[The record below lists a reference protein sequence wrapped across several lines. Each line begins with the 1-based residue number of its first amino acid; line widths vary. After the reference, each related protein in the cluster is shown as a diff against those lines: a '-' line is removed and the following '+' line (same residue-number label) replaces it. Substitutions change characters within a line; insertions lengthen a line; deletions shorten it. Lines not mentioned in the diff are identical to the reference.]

1 MAQHYQKSHYRMTK
15 SVRLYL
21 LDCRRHFN
29 RSGSCKDPV
38 YDCTLCLRRFVNQ
51 TDHKKKGDERNKKT
65 SSSLRDHF
73 DSDIVRINNP
83 KDSGE
88 MPEFIQ
94 DELTQLRE
102 PKVNG
107 GVLLEYFVRDL
118 VKKASR
124 KNNSTDAVHKRVTKT
139 FQHHLN
145 RLWVTTGQFK
155 RHDEASKFI
164 EEIKKNGNYKASSMV
179 LFIVVLKKYLRY
191 IKRNQKQIRL
201 PYDIWVDVLSEI
213 SSDYRHQMKKDQVL
227 LMNKKKEET
236 PTADECASMLKCVTD
251 HLDSPTSDKYS
262 YNLLKGLVFF
272 YFHSLSGTR
281 PGPILNLKYEQWASM
296 RRGEPVYS
304 TDHKTGAQFAVKFEL
319 TVPQVPWFEKMF
331 SAFRKETGM
340 EPLYIFPTILNQKEK
355 SIARFVKDSLT
366 EVAPKSLLTK
376 SFNPTSMRRVLSTYM
391 YGQKEKNPQLYQAH
405 LNQTTHEDKTE
416 SRHYVMDLI
425 NTGKVLQEYGKL
437 FRIPTERIR
446 TLPSNVTPEEFDEM
460 NRETIYF
467 NCSEPDDPIFPHLYE
482 QKAGPS
488 ASREVRED
496 LSDNESDM
504 DEEDVTAMFEVEAHE
519 QHVDAMEDDSDLEAE
534 EMGNYLRSDGE
545 GGMRTTKK
553 NLTRSKKISQT

>member
-1 MAQHYQKSHYRMTK
+1 
-15 SVRLYL
+15 
-21 LDCRRHFN
+21 
-29 RSGSCKDPV
+29 
-38 YDCTLCLRRFVNQ
+38 
-51 TDHKKKGDERNKKT
+51 
-65 SSSLRDHF
+65 
-73 DSDIVRINNP
+73 
-83 KDSGE
+83 
-88 MPEFIQ
+88 
-94 DELTQLRE
+94 
-102 PKVNG
+102 
-107 GVLLEYFVRDL
+107 
-118 VKKASR
+118 
-124 KNNSTDAVHKRVTKT
+124 
-139 FQHHLN
+139 
-145 RLWVTTGQFK
+145 
-155 RHDEASKFI
+155 
-164 EEIKKNGNYKASSMV
+164 MV

-191 IKRNQKQIRL
+191 IKRNQKQVRL

-236 PTADECASMLKCVTD
+236 PTADECASMLRCVTD

-281 PGPILNLKYEQWASM
+281 PGPILNLKYEQWAPM

-340 EPLYIFPTILNQKEK
+340 EPLYIFPTILNHKEK

-391 YGQKEKNPQLYQAH
+391 YGLKEKNPQLYQAH
-405 LNQTTHEDKTE
+405 LNQTAHEDKTE

-437 FRIPTERIR
+437 FRLPTERIR
-446 TLPSNVTPEEFDEM
+446 TLPSNLTPEEFDEM

-467 NCSEPDDPIFPHLYE
+467 NCSEPGDPIFPHLYE

-496 LSDNESDM
+496 LSDNESEM

-519 QHVDAMEDDSDLEAE
+519 QHVDDMEDDSDLEAE
-534 EMGNYLRSDGE
+534 EMGNYLQSDGE
-545 GGMRTTKK
+545 GGHEDDEEEFDPQQEDFSDVDENLSVFSSTVSARKLQSVVPDSRRKEFIASLNKFSGRINWRAEEKGLFLLFAQIKTTPIKQQISATIREKLGRNPHK
-553 NLTRSKKISQT
+553 NTVNKIYDKLKALVNRLAE

>member
-1 MAQHYQKSHYRMTK
+1 M
-15 SVRLYL
+15 
-21 LDCRRHFN
+21 
-29 RSGSCKDPV
+29 
-38 YDCTLCLRRFVNQ
+38 
-51 TDHKKKGDERNKKT
+51 
-65 SSSLRDHF
+65 
-73 DSDIVRINNP
+73 
-83 KDSGE
+83 
-88 MPEFIQ
+88 
-94 DELTQLRE
+94 
-102 PKVNG
+102 
-107 GVLLEYFVRDL
+107 RDL

-164 EEIKKNGNYKASSMV
+164 EEIKKNGNYKASSMA

-213 SSDYRHQMKKDQVL
+213 SSDYRHQMKKNQVL

-319 TVPQVPWFEKMF
+319 TVLQVPWFEKMF

-376 SFNPTSMRRVLSTYM
+376 SFNPTSMRRVLSTHM

-405 LNQTTHEDKTE
+405 LNQTAHEDKTE

-467 NCSEPDDPIFPHLYE
+467 NCSEPDDPIFPHLCE

-488 ASREVRED
+488 ASKEVRED

-545 GGMRTTKK
+545 GGDEDDEEEFDPQQEDFSDVDENLSVFSSTVSARKLQSVVPDRRRKEFIASLNKFSGRSNWRAEEKGLLLLFAQIKTTPNKQQISATIREKLGRNPHK
-553 NLTRSKKISQT
+553 NTVNKIYDKLKALVNRLAE